1 MSNQPETFEQH
12 AENHNDPN
20 AAQPSETESADRKDK
35 LAAMLPGLCM
45 IAMLIALVVWGLL
58 DTR

>member
-1 MSNQPETFEQH
+1 MSDQPMSQQHVENQ
-12 AENHNDPN
+12 NDPN
-20 AAQPSETESADRKDK
+20 EPHAPTTESTDFKDK

>member
-1 MSNQPETFEQH
+1 MSDQPQINQHDVENQNNPNEAH
-12 AENHNDPN
+12 APATD
-20 AAQPSETESADRKDK
+20 STDFKDK
-35 LAAMLPGLCM
+35 LAAMMPGLCM